1 MSRSG
6 SNQSK
11 SARELVEEVKL
22 ILDGLGLKYEEQRRS
37 ELGSVII
44 GRDRDVDLTV
54 IDDAGNPVMFIECK
68 VQNTSGT
75 AEEKLFRVIE
85 EANRDKER
93 GIPSI
98 IVFSG
103 YGWSTD
109 LLRHAMLYGAVR
121 EEYLQ
126 EWLSTCFRYEPHRSN
141 SKA

>member
-1 MSRSG
+1 MGRSG
-6 SNQSK
+6 NKQSK
-11 SARELVEEVKL
+11 SARELVERVKL
-22 ILDGLGLKYEEQRRS
+22 ILDTLGLKYEEQRSS

-44 GRDRDVDLTV
+44 GRGRDVDLTV
-54 IDDAGNPVMFIECK
+54 VDDDGKPVMFIECK

-93 GIPSI
+93 GIASI

-103 YGWSTD
+103 HGWSTD

-126 EWLSTCFRYEPHRSN
+126 EWLFTYFNYTPNRSN
-141 SKA
+141 STA